1 MAALCFGKLQG
12 AYSSALRVL
21 FITGPTPTPPPFP
34 SPTVQFSQ
42 RLIALH
48 FLLRNL
54 ILVLARKVFAS
65 TTKIKVGDQKWN
77 NQLKVKQRNIQFV
90 PLFSPY

>member
-21 FITGPTPTPPPFP
+21 FITGPPPPFP

-54 ILVLARKVFAS
+54 FLVLARKVFAS

-90 PLFSPY
+90 HLFSAY